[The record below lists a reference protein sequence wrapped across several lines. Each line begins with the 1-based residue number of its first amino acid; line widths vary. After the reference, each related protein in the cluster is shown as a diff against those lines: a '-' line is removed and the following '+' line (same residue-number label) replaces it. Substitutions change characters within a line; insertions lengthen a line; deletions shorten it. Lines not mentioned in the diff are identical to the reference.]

1 MRIAFI
7 GDLAFFGK
15 NSLEYNPSAAD
26 YFKPV
31 ANLLKDFDYVVGNL
45 ETPFVSDQKPYAPK
59 SAHIKSSIQN
69 VELLKLL
76 NIDLVTLA
84 NNHVYDFGQGSLDLT
99 CNTLKEHGIE
109 FIGIND
115 KEFDLDL
122 DCNKLSFHG
131 YCCYSTHPIGM
142 DKGVNVLDIGTVE
155 NRLDAKNKAGYFC
168 ILNLHFGQEHVHTP
182 NYDHVEMCR
191 QFSDNYKC
199 LIVGHH
205 PHVIQGIEEYNGN
218 YIAYS
223 LGNLCFDDV
232 YSKAMKDPI
241 FTMSEFNKKSF
252 IWDVTI
258 EKNKVIRQEAIP
270 IYLGD
275 KALELGNK
283 KILEELDSY
292 SKELQ
297 KPKEQYVAERSTYL
311 SSFFKNRIKSNNFMW
326 FITRLRYD
334 TYKRYK
340 KAKNNKALYK
350 KYITNKLN
358 NTV

>member
-15 NSLEYNPSAAD
+15 NSLEHNPNAAE

-84 NNHVYDFGQGSLDLT
+84 NNHIYDFGQGSLDLT
-99 CNTLKEHGIE
+99 CSTLKEHGIE

-115 KEFDLDL
+115 KEFDLEL
-122 DCNKLSFHG
+122 DGNKLSFHG

-155 NRLDAKNKAGYFC
+155 NRLDAKSKAGYLC

-182 NYDHVEMCR
+182 NYDHVLMCR
-191 QFSDNYKC
+191 QFAKKHPY
-199 LIVGHH
+199 IMVGHH
-205 PHVIQGIEEYNGN
+205 PHVIQGIEEYNGSH
-218 YIAYS
+218 IAYS

-232 YSKAMKDPI
+232 YSTAMKKPI
-241 FTMSEFNKKSF
+241 FTMSEFNRKAF
-252 IWDVTI
+252 IWDLKI
-258 EKNKVIRQEAIP
+258 ENNKVVQQKP
-270 IYLGD
+270 IVVYLGVD
-275 KALELGNK
+275 ELKVGSQNIIDELG
-283 KILEELDSY
+283 LY
-292 SKELQ
+292 SQELQ
-297 KPKEQYVAERSTYL
+297 KSREQYISERTKYL
-311 SSFFKNRIKSNNFMW
+311 SDFFKNRIKSNNLTW
-326 FITRLRYD
+326 FLTRLRYD
-334 TYKRYK
+334 TYKRYR
-340 KAKNNKALYK
+340 KAKQNRALYK
-350 KYITNKLN
+350 KHVFNKLKEN
-358 NTV
+358 